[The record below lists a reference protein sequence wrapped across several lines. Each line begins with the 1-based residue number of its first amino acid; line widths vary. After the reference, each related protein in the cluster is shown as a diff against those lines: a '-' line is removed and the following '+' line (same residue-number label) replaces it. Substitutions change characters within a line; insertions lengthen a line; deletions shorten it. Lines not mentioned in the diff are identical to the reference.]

1 MTDDTIQFSQTDRDS
16 IYKIIA
22 ARRDMRHFIKDRHVE
37 PNVLLRL
44 LTAAH
49 QAPSVGLMQPWR
61 FIHIQDGNLRESIAR
76 LVDTERKLTSEAL
89 DTRKEEFLR
98 LKVEGIRD
106 CAELF
111 AVVQAPDDGT
121 VLGRRTLPS
130 EMALCST
137 ACAIQNLWLAAR
149 AENLGLGWVSFF
161 DPGTLAQLLHCPSDA
176 LPIALLC
183 LGPVESF
190 YTRPM
195 LEQEHWRQG
204 KPLTTMLFKNHWP
217 DGHD

>member
-1 MTDDTIQFSQTDRDS
+1 MTDETVQFSQTDRDS
-16 IYKIIA
+16 LYKIIA

-37 PNVLLRL
+37 PSVLLRL

-76 LVDTERKLTSEAL
+76 HVDTERQLTSDAL

-161 DPGTLAQLLHCPSDA
+161 NPDTLAHLLHCPSGA

-190 YTRPM
+190 YKLPM

-204 KPLTTMLFKNHWP
+204 KPLTAMLFENHWP
-217 DGHD
+217 DAHD